1 VGAGSA
7 GSNYFYVGDG
17 VDDYTWTEVYF
28 DGSPPSVFAPT
39 LPVSVVSHVQAI
51 APVYVYDTSTNVSA
65 LKMYALASMDPNG
78 NNRWVE
84 KYDWLSNTWV
94 DLEDGN
100 GNQLYLYSLT
110 TDNSSTSG
118 AVSNAP
124 FWGWTYFIGNTT
136 WGSIYT
142 GETGN
147 IWNDSGTWGGVYV
160 TSVAVASQTAV
171 YATSNVDV
179 CPGLN
184 VTYPIT
190 YEACIIQYY
199 KSGNFPGG
207 SWVQSDT
214 GAEQLA
220 VDATTQTLYAL
231 DNAGGTSGNVW
242 VSSGE
247 RGPRLVQLNARLRRR
262 SRGLPRSSRRTTW
275 SSVWGRTARS
285 GFTPQ
290 LTAAGRKWA
299 RRHTGQRASRPITVR
314 LSVCGRSTR
323 AETSGRR
330 TSHGASFECECV
342 QDLEQLTIRGDMAG
356 VLPRSLR
363 GDHARGL

>member
-242 VSSGE
+242 VSSG
-247 RGPRLVQLNARLRRR
+247 G
-262 SRGLPRSSRRTTW
+262 TW
-275 SSVWGRTARS
+275 SALGTTQCASPSTQQRFAQIVAKNNVVFGLGPYGTVWFYTTAHGCWTQVGSKTYWATSLATDNGETFSVWA
-285 GFTPQ
+285 
-290 LTAAGRKWA
+290 
-299 RRHTGQRASRPITVR
+299 VD
-314 LSVCGRSTR
+314 
-323 AETSGRR
+323 TSGNLW
-330 TSHGASFECECV
+330 TAN
-342 QDLEQLTIRGDMAG
+342 
-356 VLPRSLR
+356 
-363 GDHARGL
+363 